1 MESFPPPPPP
11 PERVLSRSPAPWT
24 IYRLKIRVCVW
35 RARVLARHGFQ
46 HTLTFKRCGILNGI
60 PSRPDRHFFFERI
73 NRFEGDQ
80 RRRAAPAELH
90 SFPLFYDSCFLPSES
105 CHAAKGRYEV
115 QFHMYVCADHA

>member
-11 PERVLSRSPAPWT
+11 PERVLSPSPAPWT

-46 HTLTFKRCGILNGI
+46 HTLTFKRCGILTAYLRGPVATFSLRESTGLRGI
-60 PSRPDRHFFFERI
+60 A
-73 NRFEGDQ
+73 GG
-80 RRRAAPAELH
+80 AAL
-90 SFPLFYDSCFLPSES
+90 FPLFYDSCFLLSES